1 MISYG
6 FWRLVLGIFFFFFLL
21 IFQQRPTKITKK
33 FDFTLEEERIFNWIA
48 SICVASVG
56 IVDLVLI
63 SVNDLLPSD

>member
-1 MISYG
+1 M
-6 FWRLVLGIFFFFFLL
+6 
-21 IFQQRPTKITKK
+21 IFQQRPTKIAKK

>member
-1 MISYG
+1 MSFG
-6 FWRLVLGIFFFFFLL
+6 GWFWGFFFLL
-21 IFQQRPTKITKK
+21 IFQQRPTKIAKK

-48 SICVASVG
+48 NIYVTSVG